1 MSVSLVGFNVFTY
14 IDLYRPTNHSGRLP
28 NSLGKGQ
35 TLGNTETV
43 VLYKTSI
50 LRLTNEKYI
59 FVNYNH

>member
-14 IDLYRPTNHSGRLP
+14 INLYTHHNGRLP

-35 TLGNTETV
+35 TLGNTESV
-43 VLYKTSI
+43 VLYKTGI
-50 LRLTNEKYI
+50 LRLTKEKYI